1 MPEYRCPKCELV
13 FKKKWNYEYHIY
25 RKVPCVADVEV
36 KEEKE
41 DDNNECSF
49 CHKLYSNSFNL
60 KKHLK
65 ICKLNKENED
75 DIKEKEKNVK
85 PRRGDLNKRMNDIE
99 VLKNIRREVIEELN
113 IVDKTMVGLNT
124 IIKMKNDIKP
134 IIEDIKVD
142 KVDITP
148 KGRIEEPIITTERD
162 EIRELKQEIQDLKN
176 IVKES
181 LLTNH
186 STTTNQHISN
196 HYTFLTQINQNIMI
210 NSFGKEYIDMLE
222 TDYYLN
228 LLTTPYDSV
237 PKLVN
242 SIHFNK
248 EKPSNMNIILPNKN
262 LPFVYVFEN
271 GKWMIAN
278 KDNTLSHLVDINFER
293 VDDFYEHYKKFLE
306 GGIIENYE
314 RYTEEFANTGLKEN
328 IQNNVSDVLEKGSQ
342 QAIQSILQKRRLL
355 QDNYLQGGSS
365 DHLPNLILGLPK

>member
-25 RKVPCVADVEV
+25 RKVPCVADVEEKKEI
-36 KEEKE
+36 KEEE
-41 DDNNECSF
+41 DDHECPH
-49 CHKLYSNSFNL
+49 CHKSYSNTFNL
-60 KKHLK
+60 KKHIK
-65 ICKLNKENED
+65 ICKLNKENEE
-75 DIKEKEKNVK
+75 DIKEKEKSTK
-85 PRRGDLNKRMNDIE
+85 PRRAYPMKGMDNIE

-113 IVDKTMVGLNT
+113 IVDKTMVGINS
-124 IIKMKNDIKP
+124 IVKMKNEIKP
-134 IIEDIKVD
+134 IIEDIKIDPVQIN
-142 KVDITP
+142 KP
-148 KGRIEEPIITTERD
+148 EESSKTTERD

-210 NSFGKEYIDMLE
+210 NSFGKEYVDMLE
-222 TDYYLN
+222 ADYYLN
-228 LLTTPYDSV
+228 LLTAPYESV

-314 RYTEEFANTGLKEN
+314 RYTEEFQNTGLKED

-342 QAIQSILQKRRLL
+342 QAIQSILEKRKQI
-355 QDNYLQGGSS
+355 QDSYLQSTGGVPN
-365 DHLPNLILGLPK
+365 HLLFGLPK

>member
-1 MPEYRCPKCELV
+1 MPEYRCPKCELI

-25 RKVPCVADVEV
+25 RKVPCVELKQD
-36 KEEKE
+36 E
-41 DDNNECSF
+41 DDKFSGSSVELPNKTDHGCPHCNKS
-49 CHKLYSNSFNL
+49 YSNTFNL
-60 KKHLK
+60 KKHIK
-65 ICKLNKENED
+65 ICKLNKENEE
-75 DIKEKEKNVK
+75 DIKEKEKSTK
-85 PRRGDLNKRMNDIE
+85 PRRVYPIKGTDNIE

-113 IVDKTMVGLNT
+113 IVDKTMMGLNS
-124 IIKMKNDIKP
+124 IVKMKNEIKP
-134 IIEDIKVD
+134 TMEDIK
-142 KVDITP
+142 ITP
-148 KGRIEEPIITTERD
+148 VQIIESSKTTERD

-210 NSFGKEYIDMLE
+210 NSFGKEYVDMLE
-222 TDYYLN
+222 ADYYLN
-228 LLTTPYDSV
+228 LLTAPYDSV

-314 RYTEEFANTGLKEN
+314 RYAEDFQNTGLKED

-342 QAIQSILQKRRLL
+342 QAIQSILEKKKQIQDSYLGGVPNHLL
-355 QDNYLQGGSS
+355 
-365 DHLPNLILGLPK
+365 LGLPK